1 MGSNPEDDPK
11 FIETVRQSLEFAKK
25 DKENKEINT
34 VINAIIL
41 LPRLIYTISELQTID
56 DKPGGKPIASNKE
69 FYNESYN
76 KFNSYY
82 EEYKNIVMLEEEAN
96 SEKYNIIK
104 TKLVEGNFL
113 MNFDSKEAKLITAF
127 KTKFP
132 KITKRSEPCN
142 SQQLDKMIE
151 ALAILEVITYS
162 NRIIIME
169 KLRAIVLEY
178 LIHYCP
184 DMMAFIQDKP
194 QPNVEQQ
201 KYSDTGAGVG
211 FRKDSLTEEER
222 LQQQQQKR
230 GLNKRINHR
239 CNQRCRCNQ
248 RDKRFIRTGH
258 FGSSELSES

>member
-104 TKLVEGNFL
+104 TKLV
-113 MNFDSKEAKLITAF
+113 
-127 KTKFP
+127 
-132 KITKRSEPCN
+132 
-142 SQQLDKMIE
+142 
-151 ALAILEVITYS
+151 
-162 NRIIIME
+162 
-169 KLRAIVLEY
+169 
-178 LIHYCP
+178 
-184 DMMAFIQDKP
+184 
-194 QPNVEQQ
+194 
-201 KYSDTGAGVG
+201 
-211 FRKDSLTEEER
+211 
-222 LQQQQQKR
+222 
-230 GLNKRINHR
+230 
-239 CNQRCRCNQ
+239 
-248 RDKRFIRTGH
+248 
-258 FGSSELSES
+258 